1 MFWGI
6 WNRKRE
12 KRNHNA
18 GSAAPESSARSDSQ
32 GRAES
37 DGLLP
42 PLASPREI
50 LGLQQLIGNQEVLR
64 ILAPQRAKR
73 ARKR

>member
-6 WNRKRE
+6 WNRRRE
-12 KRNHNA
+12 KGNHNA
-18 GSAAPESSARSDSQ
+18 ATASPESSARNDSQ

-37 DGLLP
+37 GGLLL

-64 ILAPQRAKR
+64 ILALQGARR